1 MNKISDLVEKKHQSM
16 RQFSMRITHT
26 QGLYIRYRLRCVGCS
41 SADVARE
48 IGCTKQMVG
57 HVLSGREHSRRIE
70 RAVAARLGYESWNEM
85 VDHLRKE
92 AL

>member
-1 MNKISDLVEKKHQSM
+1 MNKNNSLLEKKQD
-16 RQFSMRITHT
+16 QFSKKISAV
-26 QGLYIRYRLRCVGCS
+26 QGLYLKYRLKCVGCS

-48 IGCTKQMVG
+48 IGCARPAVAK
-57 HVLSGREHSRRIE
+57 VLSGRSHSRRIE